1 MPITGS
7 TEARKLRAS
16 LKHPIIDADGHWLEY
31 GPVMRDEFRRIGGD
45 AAVEALAAATDRV
58 PSALRMSLPE
68 RRRRRVAMEAFWGS
82 PSENVLDR
90 ATAMLPRLMYE
101 RLDDLGMD
109 FCVVYPTTGLG
120 FHRTQDTRLRRAIC
134 RAYNV
139 FTADQ
144 FRGLEDRVIPAAIIP
159 MYTPEEAIEELEFAS
174 TQLGYKVMMV
184 GGLMR
189 RKVSALAEEN
199 PAASKVVDWYD
210 VIGIDSDHD
219 YDPVWAK
226 CRELKIAPSFHNGAR
241 SILLRNSPSNFCYNH
256 IGHFASAG
264 HAVAKALFFGG
275 VTRRFPDMNFAFL
288 EGGVGWA
295 CMLYADLIGHWE
307 KRNRTA
313 IESTNPSNLDAAAL
327 LGYAQKYGRE
337 AMVEAVR
344 RREGLEGDS
353 NSTLTGGIED
363 LDDYFRCK
371 IGAKSDIR
379 DLFVPRFYFGCEADD
394 PVNAWAFNKKAN
406 PMGARLNAI
415 FSSDIGH
422 FDVPDMTD
430 VVPEA
435 YELVEHELITSDD
448 FRDFMFA
455 NAVRFWGEVNP
466 DFFKGTVVEKAAAQ
480 VLAQP
485 AGAAAAG

>member
-1 MPITGS
+1 MTSNGHGN
-7 TEARKLRAS
+7 ARALHAGF
-16 LKHPIIDADGHWLEY
+16 KHPIIDADGHWLEY
-31 GPVMRDEFRRIGGD
+31 GPVMRQEFKRIGGD
-45 AAVEALAAATDRV
+45 AAVEALDLASQRV
-58 PSALRMSLPE
+58 PNSLRMDVAE
-68 RRRRRVAMEAFWGS
+68 RARKRVGMEAFLS
-82 PSENVLDR
+82 TPSENTLDR

-101 RLDDLGMD
+101 RLEELGID
-109 FCVVYPTTGLG
+109 FCVVYPTAGLG
-120 FHRTQDTRLRRAIC
+120 YHRMPDTRLRRAIC
-134 RAYNV
+134 RSYNV

-159 MYTPEEAIEELEFAS
+159 MYTPEEAIEEIEFAVK
-174 TQLGYKVMMV
+174 QLGYKVIMV

-189 RKVSALAEEN
+189 RPVPALAAEHPEV
-199 PAASKVVDWYD
+199 SKFVEWYD
-210 VIGIDSDHD
+210 VVGLDSPHD
-219 YDPVWAK
+219 YDAVWEK

-275 VTRRFPDMNFAFL
+275 VTRRFPDLNFAFL

-307 KRNRTA
+307 KRNGKA
-313 IESTNPSNLDAAAL
+313 IESTHPSKLDRAKLLQLAEKYAGAATI
-327 LGYAQKYGRE
+327 
-337 AMVEAVR
+337 EAVR
-344 RREGLEGDS
+344 RNEGLEGDTG
-353 NSTLTGGIED
+353 TLTGGVED
-363 LDDYFRCK
+363 VDDYFRCK
-371 IGAKSDIR
+371 IERKEDIR
-379 DLFVPRFYFGCEADD
+379 DLFVPRYYFGCEADD
-394 PVNAWAFNKKAN
+394 PVNAWAFNRRAN

-435 YELVEHELITSDD
+435 YELVEHGLLDDDD
-448 FRDFMFA
+448 FRDFTFA

-466 DFFKGTVVEKAAAQ
+466 DFFKGTAVEKAAAE

-485 AGAAAAG
+485 AVRS